1 MSVSAQTAKRD
12 RIGLLLAGL
21 GIDPSSFEKFL
32 EWALCE
38 HLVSTLCAEAPIHAS
53 FFSQPDAL
61 KRFIGL
67 LRERTGR
74 NWSHEDADALF
85 ERVKADTDVHYRK
98 PIEYGELLKLLWQVP
113 LECAYCK
120 KKPPAVRLHIDHIV
134 PASKGGSSRR
144 HNLQFLCAEDNLKK
158 SNKREV
164 TGPWLSLL

>member
-1 MSVSAQTAKRD
+1 MSVAQNAKRD
-12 RIGLLLAGL
+12 RIALLIAAV
-21 GIDPSSFEKFL
+21 GIDPASFEEFL

-38 HLVSTLCAEAPIHAS
+38 HLVSTLCAEPQIQSS

-61 KRFIGL
+61 KRFIAL

-85 ERVKADTDVHYRK
+85 ERVKTDTSAHYRE

-113 LECAYCK
+113 LQCAYCQ
-120 KKPPAVRLHIDHIV
+120 KKPPVVRLHIDHIV
-134 PASKGGSSRR
+134 PVSRGGDSRR

-158 SNKREV
+158 SNQREV
-164 TGPWLSLL
+164 TGPWLSLS